1 MRKVTLLIAA
11 VVLAAGSAFAAPPQH
26 AGHGQAAPRATQ
38 KRGKAAPKRGAE
50 TTVTGYVSDSHC
62 GLMHMSGMGDEQS
75 CTLACVKG
83 GGQFVLAD
91 HAKKVVYT
99 LDKDGQEK
107 AREFAGREVRVT
119 GHVTG
124 KTIHVTKI
132 EAAS

>member
-1 MRKVTLLIAA
+1 MKKLTLLLASA
-11 VVLAAGSAFAAPPQH
+11 LLAASTAFAAPQH
-26 AGHGQAAPRATQ
+26 AGHRTKPNTAKKGTASAQ
-38 KRGKAAPKRGAE
+38 KKEE
-50 TTVTGYVSDSHC
+50 TTVTGFISDSHC

-91 HAKKVVYT
+91 HAKKVVYS

-107 AREFAGREVRVT
+107 AREFAGREVNVT
-119 GHVTG
+119 GHVAG

>member
-1 MRKVTLLIAA
+1 MKKLTLL
-11 VVLAAGSAFAAPPQH
+11 LASALLASATAFAAPQH
-26 AGHGQAAPRATQ
+26 HDHGQMAKPKTV
-38 KRGKAAPKRGAE
+38 KRSAPKSKKRSQSI
-50 TTVTGYVSDSHC
+50 VTGYIGDSHC

-75 CTLACVKG
+75 CTLECVKG

-91 HAKKVVYT
+91 HAKKVVYA
-99 LDKDGQEK
+99 LDKNGQAK
-107 AREFAGREVRVT
+107 AREFAGREVKVT

>member
-1 MRKVTLLIAA
+1 MKKLTLLLASA
-11 VVLAAGSAFAAPPQH
+11 LLAASASVAAPQH
-26 AGHGQAAPRATQ
+26 AGHGQRAKPKTAKKSAAKSRKAT
-38 KRGKAAPKRGAE
+38 E
-50 TTVTGYVSDSHC
+50 STVTGYISDSHC

-83 GGQFVLAD
+83 GGKFVLAD
-91 HAKKVVYT
+91 HAKKIVYN
-99 LDKDGQEK
+99 LDKGGQEK
-107 AREFAGREVRVT
+107 AREFAGREVKVT

>member
-1 MRKVTLLIAA
+1 MRKFTLLLASA
-11 VVLAAGSAFAAPPQH
+11 LLAASTAVAAPQH
-26 AGHGQAAPRATQ
+26 AGHGTKPNAAKKGTASSQ
-38 KRGKAAPKRGAE
+38 KKEE

-83 GGQFVLAD
+83 GAEFVIAD
-91 HAKKVVYT
+91 HAKKVVYS

-107 AREFAGREVRVT
+107 ARAFAGREVKVT
-119 GHVTG
+119 GQVAG